1 MKSLVR
7 YKKMLIVEDNPHM
20 ANLLSDIL
28 DIFEFKSIQAN
39 DGEEALK
46 YLKSQNFDM
55 VITDIKMPKL
65 NGVELL
71 KSIKESVPDLPV
83 IVITAYE
90 KPSTQK
96 EVYAAK
102 ADGFLTK
109 PFTVKQI
116 EELLKKVLNYDR

>member
-1 MKSLVR
+1 MVR
-7 YKKMLIVEDNPHM
+7 YKRILIVEDNTHM

-28 DIFEFKSIQAN
+28 DIFEFRGIQAK

-46 YLKSQNFDM
+46 HLKSQDFDM

-71 KSIKESVPDLPV
+71 KSIKGSCPDLPV

-96 EVYAAK
+96 EIYDAK
-102 ADGFLTK
+102 ADGFLAK

-116 EELLKKVLNYDR
+116 EELLKKVLNYNR